1 MLAPHV
7 RSYSIPTLP
16 VTCTGALDGCVQV
29 FFSELEGVQEPTST
43 TSAWTYQPAR
53 RKARPRSRRSKP
65 LGTSSEPLSL
75 TEEAFWTLPPA
86 KAEYGPEVLTT
97 PIAISP
103 KLHDKDER
111 GPQIDQ

>member
-1 MLAPHV
+1 MLAPYV

-16 VTCTGALDGCVQV
+16 VTCTGALDGSVQV
-29 FFSELEGVQEPTST
+29 FFTELEGVQEPTST

-65 LGTSSEPLSL
+65 LGASSEPLSL

-97 PIAISP
+97 PIPISP
-103 KLHDKDER
+103 KLYGTDER
-111 GPQIDQ
+111 SPQIDQ